1 MTLWLDAQLPP
12 QLVIW
17 IQQNFAIDAVA
28 LRDIGLRDATD
39 NVIFDAAIKAN
50 AILVSKDS
58 DFVELVMRHGS
69 PPKLIWLTCG
79 NVSNAALQILLGAK
93 LREAIELLEGGE
105 PIVELG

>member
-12 QLVIW
+12 QLASW
-17 IQQNFAIDAVA
+17 IQQKFAIDAVA
-28 LRDIGLRDATD
+28 LRDMGLRDATD
-39 NVIFDAAIKAN
+39 NVIFEAANSAN

-79 NVSNAALQILLGAK
+79 NVSNAALQILLSAK
-93 LREAIELLEGGE
+93 LREALELLDGGE
-105 PIVELG
+105 RIVELG